1 MRFMKMTCV
10 SCGLSGLVKPSVNW
24 HSSLG
29 LGFSVGICDR
39 TAKFCLAHCGHQES
53 IPRELVSQHLDDVC
67 AAAPAGDDKIYAF
80 DN

>member
-1 MRFMKMTCV
+1 MTCV

-29 LGFSVGICDR
+29 LGFSVAICDR
-39 TAKFCLAHCGHQES
+39 TAKVVLHIVVIRSQF
-53 IPRELVSQHLDDVC
+53 PRELVSQHLDDVC